1 MKVQDQSAAPG
12 PSSKIISSDSKTVQ
26 DSFPPLKVQNGN
38 DSLVL
43 ENVKHTD
50 KANHQPRNAT
60 SPKSNGAGSSVP
72 LHPKCSSSKSAHQE
86 SNSLPGKSWPNVS
99 AKSTVV
105 CQQENNGMHDLDIAT
120 VSKKIYPN
128 NFKNF
133 PAILSI

>member
-12 PSSKIISSDSKTVQ
+12 PSSKIISSDSKTV
-26 DSFPPLKVQNGN
+26 PPLKAQNGN

-72 LHPKCSSSKSAHQE
+72 LHPKCSSKSAHQE

-120 VSKKIYPN
+120 VSKKSIQITLRT
-128 NFKNF
+128 FQ
-133 PAILSI
+133 LS